1 VINRHLS
8 RAAVLAVGHGA
19 VGRRR
24 ERASAQTVLHSGYL
38 TEHAGKWAGAALWD
52 DGGFI
57 DIWLDDSWTHPGYG
71 SVAKMWYEYGNGEI
85 WAAYWVRADPIT
97 DAWASNRY
105 GMSVDFPYVRPCGGT
120 GEIHM
125 RPLEAWHV
133 PRSPGDPGD
142 HTYKRISRT
151 TDGYLTI
158 TQNTTHV
165 GTHWGPLD
173 VTKVIQEYDS
183 WDPAWPAQGFKTVGF
198 LFSNSTAG
206 ASCTSLIEID
216 NFDYALLDDPGAPPT
231 DTLDEDGNGVP
242 DFIQIMA
249 YPEIYDCNGN
259 GLLDVADIA
268 EGRSDDCNGNGIPDS
283 CDIAEGTSEDIDGN
297 GIPDECTVNLTTGT
311 YYDTIQE
318 AIDDSNTGEVILAAP
333 SQYAA
338 EPVLDFDGHGVTLRS
353 SDGGVAQPEG
363 GDYTLA
369 DQATLMSD
377 PGHDLTLGGLV
388 TAPQNLDPHLVGG
401 SVTTG
406 ASATLAVEIGA
417 FLTVT
422 APSGATFNGTTDL
435 AGNATLTCD
444 ADLTMGPGDPGA
456 PVAFTRHVIDPSI
469 NDPLEAAVA
478 DLDEDGHPDVLST
491 RWNGNSLYW
500 YQSDGAAPPAFT
512 KRVAGS
518 GTHSSASGAFAADLN
533 GDQHAD
539 VLLCERTAD
548 RIVWY
553 RHDGIVAPGTPGFT
567 RHTLAAGIDYPI
579 HVRSADLDGDG
590 DMDVVSAAT
599 GADVFSWHENQGETP
614 TPTFITHTLTP
625 SLANTRCIMP
635 ADVDDD
641 GHADLV
647 TCANEA
653 DTVSWWENDGA
664 EPPARSH
671 VHASCHHQ
679 RQRMPTSATWVH
691 PADFDADGDID
702 VLTAVRA
709 METEEIVLWLS
720 DGQPTPAF
728 TEAPRQRR
736 PRIDVALGRTRPTS
750 RATATSTSWSRSC
763 ATR

>member
-1 VINRHLS
+1 MSVERLRWRWAVDAVIKGTLTYS
-8 RAAVLAVGHGA
+8 VIAAATVLGGA
-19 VGRRR
+19 A
-24 ERASAQTVLHSGYL
+24 RASAQTVLHSGYL
-38 TEHAGKWAGAALWD
+38 TEHAGKWAHAALWD

-57 DIWLDDSWTHPGYG
+57 DIWHDDSWTHPGYG
-71 SVAKMWYEYGNGEI
+71 SVVKMWYEYGNGEI

-125 RPLEAWHV
+125 RPLEVWHV

-173 VTKVIQEYDS
+173 VTKVIQEYDN

-216 NFDYALLDDPGAPPT
+216 NFDYALLDDPAHPPV
-231 DTLDEDGNGVP
+231 DTLDEDANGVP
-242 DFIQIMA
+242 DFVQILA

-268 EGRSDDCNGNGIPDS
+268 EGRSNDCNGNGIPDS

-318 AIDDSNTGEVILAAP
+318 AIDDSNTGEVILAP
-333 SQYAA
+333 PTQYAA
-338 EPVLDFDGHGVTLRS
+338 EPVLDFDGHGATLRS
-353 SDGGVAQPEG
+353 VDGSVAQPEG
-363 GDYTLA
+363 GHYTLA

-388 TAPQNLDPHLVGG
+388 TAPPNRDPWLVGG

-469 NDPLEAAVA
+469 SDPSDLPVV
-478 DLDEDGHPDVLST
+478 DLDEDGYLDVLTTGWWESFLFWYRGDDST
-491 RWNGNSLYW
+491 PPGFTEH
-500 YQSDGAAPPAFT
+500 QAAPTVYAN
-512 KRVAGS
+512 
-518 GTHSSASGAFAADLN
+518 ASNAHAADLN
-533 GDQHAD
+533 GDQHID
-539 VLLCERTAD
+539 VLVCERFNN

-553 RHDGIVAPGTPGFT
+553 EHDGVVAPGTPGFT
-567 RHTLAAGIDYPI
+567 KHTVASGVNYPI
-579 HVRSADLDGDG
+579 HTRTADVDGDG
-590 DMDVVSAAT
+590 DMDVVSAAP

-614 TPTFITHTLTP
+614 TPTFITHTLAPIDERSRAP
-625 SLANTRCIMP
+625 SCP
-635 ADVDDD
+635 
-641 GHADLV
+641 
-647 TCANEA
+647 
-653 DTVSWWENDGA
+653 
-664 EPPARSH
+664 
-671 VHASCHHQ
+671 
-679 RQRMPTSATWVH
+679 PTSTMT
-691 PADFDADGDID
+691 G
-702 VLTAVRA
+702 
-709 METEEIVLWLS
+709 
-720 DGQPTPAF
+720 
-728 TEAPRQRR
+728 
-736 PRIDVALGRTRPTS
+736 
-750 RATATSTSWSRSC
+750 TSTS
-763 ATR
+763 